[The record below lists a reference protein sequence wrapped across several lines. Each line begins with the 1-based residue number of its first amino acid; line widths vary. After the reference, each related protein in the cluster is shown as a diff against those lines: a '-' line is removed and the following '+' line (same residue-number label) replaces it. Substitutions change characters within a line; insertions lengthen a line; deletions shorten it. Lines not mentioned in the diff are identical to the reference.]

1 MTALANERVAFFNGQ
16 IVPES
21 QVVIPFRD
29 SGFMSGDAGFDTT
42 RTFNQRIFKL
52 DEHLARFM
60 RTLRYLRIEPH
71 MDLATMKA
79 ITIDVFE
86 RNRPLLG
93 PHEDFWVSQRWSR
106 GGDKWAGD
114 KGTTPTMIIE
124 CSPLP
129 YASRAALFRDGID
142 VTVPSIRRTPPE
154 SMSPRAKTHNY
165 LNLILADQEVKARD
179 PNGWAVLLDHNGN
192 LTEGLG
198 SNFFIVSNGALVTPK
213 ANFVLPGISRETVI
227 DLARTEGIE
236 IVEADIDLFDAYNAD
251 EAFLTSTSLCICP
264 VRTVNGAAVAEQRIP
279 GPVTQKLIDAYARL
293 VDCDFVAQYLHHLPG

>member
-1 MTALANERVAFFNGQ
+1 MSERANERVAFFNGR

-21 QVVIPFRD
+21 QVLIPFRD

-52 DEHLARFM
+52 DEHLERFL

-71 MDLATMKA
+71 MDIAEMKA
-79 ITIDVFE
+79 ITIEVFE
-86 RNRPLLG
+86 RNRHLLG
-93 PHEDFWVSQRWSR
+93 PDEDYWVSQRWSR

-114 KGTTPTMIIE
+114 KGTKPTMIIE

-129 YASRAALFRDGID
+129 YASRARLFRDGID
-142 VTVPSIRRTPPE
+142 VIVPSIRRTPPDA
-154 SMSPRAKTHNY
+154 MSPRAKTHNY

-179 PNGWAVLLDHNGN
+179 PDGWAVLLDHNGN

-198 SNFFIVSNGALVTPK
+198 SNFFIVQGGALVTPK
-213 ANFVLPGISRETVI
+213 ANFVLPGISRQTVI
-227 DLARTEGIE
+227 ELAAAEGIE

-264 VRTVNGAAVAEQRIP
+264 VRSVNGAAMGEKAIP
-279 GPVTQKLIDAYARL
+279 GPVTKRLIDAYSRL
-293 VDCDFVAQYLHHLPG
+293 VDCDFVGQYLRHLPA